1 MSVVAWQTRVLVRQ
15 GCERLEVWRGETK
28 PCLCGEEERKRQG
41 RRADSTCCW
50 RRVACR
56 KWPMAGAQAL
66 RQRHTDVKGSLSPTL
81 VNLTINFSK
90 FNFIHFIYYNFM
102 SIIICMKAEHSIVYW
117 ETKHFILLSC
127 AKWCTMSH
135 WKAFLQLFSLF
146 SCFFLF
152 LEWHPVSMPSI
163 SSITLWR
170 IYIPQCFGTLEGR
183 HSPTGGF

>member
-1 MSVVAWQTRVLVRQ
+1 MSVVAWQTGILVRQ

-56 KWPMAGAQAL
+56 KWPMAGAPAL
-66 RQRHTDVKGSLSPTL
+66 RQRHTDVKDMLYAFSPQLLWTWPSIL
-81 VNLTINFSK
+81 ATSVSYY
-90 FNFIHFIYYNFM
+90 YYNFV

-127 AKWCTMSH
+127 AKWCIMRL
-135 WKAFLQLFSLF
+135 WKAFLQLF
-146 SCFFLF
+146 
-152 LEWHPVSMPSI
+152 
-163 SSITLWR
+163 
-170 IYIPQCFGTLEGR
+170 
-183 HSPTGGF
+183 